1 MQARLQMSER
11 EERLQGPD
19 LVRLDFPDG
28 TDDFQQFTNNKQ
40 KPNNNEKDSFFRFTP
55 D

>member
-1 MQARLQMSER
+1 MQAGLQMPER

-28 TDDFQQFTNNKQ
+28 TDDFQQFTNNKLN
-40 KPNNNEKDSFFRFTP
+40 PNDYEKDSFYCFTP